1 MRVLHIFN
9 ELKFSG
15 AEIMY
20 VDAASIFQEK
30 GCELTAMATGT
41 NIGEYST
48 YFENAGYTVIHKPM
62 PAIRNY
68 FKRIVYYKNITKYL
82 KENAYDVVHIHSSA
96 ARWGFA
102 FCAWLANVK
111 SVYTF
116 HNVFKSRKITYPY
129 HYLLRW
135 SAKNIFKCTF
145 HTISDSVYENELK
158 YYFNK
163 TNRIHNWYNSSRFYL
178 PTLEEKVASRINL
191 GIPEGALVLISVGGC
206 SSVKRHS
213 DIIKALSSIL
223 KKHPATIYL
232 HLGKGSSE
240 NVEMTLSLELGV
252 SKNILFCGNIKD
264 VRAYLIAADIYLMPS
279 KFEGISLTTIEAM
292 ACGVPCILYDV
303 PGLRDF
309 NKDLKTAILIEE
321 DFTILAHEVIR
332 LYGDIKKT
340 QAITQ
345 NAFLNVTNSYNMKKN
360 ALDILKLYQ

>member
-82 KENAYDVVHIHSSA
+82 KENSYDVVHIHSSA

-135 SAKNIFKCTF
+135 SAKNIFKCSF
-145 HTISDSVYENELK
+145 HTISDSVFENELK

-163 TNRIHNWYNSSRFYL
+163 TNKIYNWYGDHRYYPSSVGEKLATRIEL
-178 PTLEEKVASRINL
+178 DIDEEAF
-191 GIPEGALVLISVGGC
+191 VLISVGGC
-206 SSVKRHS
+206 SPVKRHS
-213 DIIKALSSIL
+213 DIIKALPIIL
-223 KKHPATIYL
+223 KKHPNALYL
-232 HLGKGSSE
+232 HLGKGISE
-240 NVEMTLSLELGV
+240 NAEMKLAQELGV
-252 SKNILFCGNIKD
+252 SEHILFCGNVTN
-264 VRAYLIAADIYLMPS
+264 VRTYLIAADIYLMPS
-279 KFEGISLTTIEAM
+279 KFEGIPITTIETM
-292 ACGVPCILYDV
+292 ATGIPCILYDV

-309 NKDLKTAILIEE
+309 NKDAKTAILIEE
-321 DFTILAHEVIR
+321 DFTILAQEVID
-332 LYGDIKKT
+332 LHGDTKKI

-345 NAFLNVTNSYNMKKN
+345 SALLNVANLYNMKKN
-360 ALDILKLYQ
+360 ALNIFNLYH

>member
-20 VDAASIFQEK
+20 ADAASIFKEK

-48 YFENAGYTVIHKPM
+48 HFENAGYVVIHKPM
-62 PAIRNY
+62 PTIKNY
-68 FKRIVYYKNITKYL
+68 FKRIGYYKNITKYL
-82 KENAYDVVHIHSSA
+82 KENDYDVVHIHSSA

-102 FCAWLANVK
+102 LCTWLANVK
-111 SVYTF
+111 SLYTF

-135 SAKNIFKCTF
+135 SAKVIFKCTF
-145 HTISDSVYENELK
+145 HTISDSVYDNELN

-163 TNRIHNWYNSSRFYL
+163 TNKIYNWYGDHRYYPSVVG
-178 PTLEEKVASRINL
+178 EKLATRIEL
-191 GIPEGALVLISVGGC
+191 GIDEEALVLISVGGC
-206 SSVKRHS
+206 STVKRHT
-213 DIIKALSSIL
+213 DIIKGLPIIL
-223 KKHPATIYL
+223 KKHPNTLYL

-240 NVEMTLSLELGV
+240 NAERKLAQELGV
-252 SKNILFCGNIKD
+252 SEHILFCGNVTN
-264 VRAYLIAADIYLMPS
+264 VRAYLIAADVYLMPS
-279 KFEGISLTTIEAM
+279 KFEGIPITTIETM
-292 ACGVPCILYDV
+292 ATGIPCILYDV

-309 NKDLKTAILIEE
+309 NKDAKTAILIEE
-321 DFTILAHEVIR
+321 DFTVLAQQVID
-332 LYGDIKKT
+332 LYGDTKKI

-345 NAFLNVTNSYNMKKN
+345 SALLNVTNLYNMKKN